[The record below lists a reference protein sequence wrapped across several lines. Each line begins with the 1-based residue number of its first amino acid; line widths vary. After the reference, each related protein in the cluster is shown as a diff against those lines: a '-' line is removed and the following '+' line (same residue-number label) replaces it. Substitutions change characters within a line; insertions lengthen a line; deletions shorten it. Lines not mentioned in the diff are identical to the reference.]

1 MLSVPLQHKPVCSE
15 IIIMVTIDAETARSA
30 IINFKCDLKN
40 LTYKDGNKHKSKACL
55 ICNHLL
61 EWNDRHHTVGAVEE
75 IVQTFLGMKAYFC
88 GSSSCHEIVLYVP
101 WKQSRSVDA

>member
-61 EWNDRHHTVGAVEE
+61 EWNDTGIIPLVRLKKLCKH
-75 IVQTFLGMKAYFC
+75 FLG
-88 GSSSCHEIVLYVP
+88 
-101 WKQSRSVDA
+101 